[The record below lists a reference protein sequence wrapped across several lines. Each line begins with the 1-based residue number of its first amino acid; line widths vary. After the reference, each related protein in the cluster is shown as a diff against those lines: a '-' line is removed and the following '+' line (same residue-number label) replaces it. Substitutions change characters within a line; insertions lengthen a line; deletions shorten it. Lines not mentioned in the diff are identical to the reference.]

1 MGSPQSIRSLSDR
14 DKVEHNLETAIE
26 SFMVFTS
33 PTFVHSVE
41 LNVSDQ
47 PHPYHV
53 ENSELAL
60 AAWQDEIARK
70 PSMFNGMV
78 LLERELNYEDN
89 RLIGT
94 SHIVPYSTFL
104 HWVQNENGEGDHLF
118 ALGLIISKEGWPIQ
132 GQMADHTF
140 NAGKCYAPSGSLD
153 TDDIQNGKVDLF
165 ANIKRELGE
174 ETDID
179 LSKAE
184 MQPGF
189 QIFRH
194 GRKTIAVNR
203 CLFDLPA
210 EDLCKQINDFIASD
224 LDAELSKVF
233 VIKDQDQYP
242 ENLTG
247 YMNAI
252 LDWHFDTICDK

>member
-1 MGSPQSIRSLSDR
+1 MA
-14 DKVEHNLETAIE
+14 ETLPIY
-26 SFMVFTS
+26 VQ
-33 PTFVHSVE
+33 SVE

-47 PHPYHV
+47 PHPYHA

-60 AAWQDEIARK
+60 TAWEDEIARK

-78 LLERELNYEDN
+78 LLERELNYEND

-104 HWVQNENGEGDHLF
+104 HWVQNEDGEGDHIF
-118 ALGLIISKEGWPIQ
+118 ALGLIISKEGWPIL
-132 GQMADHTF
+132 GQMAGHTF

-153 TDDIQNGKVDLF
+153 TDDIHDGKVDLL

-179 LSKAE
+179 LSNAE
-184 MQPGF
+184 IQSGF

-194 GRKTIAVNR
+194 GRKTIAVTR
-203 CLFDLPA
+203 CLFDMTA
-210 EDLCKQINDFIASD
+210 EELCQKINDYIANDS
-224 LDAELSKVF
+224 DAELSKVF
-233 VIKDQDQYP
+233 VIKDQHQYP

-247 YMNAI
+247 YMNAV